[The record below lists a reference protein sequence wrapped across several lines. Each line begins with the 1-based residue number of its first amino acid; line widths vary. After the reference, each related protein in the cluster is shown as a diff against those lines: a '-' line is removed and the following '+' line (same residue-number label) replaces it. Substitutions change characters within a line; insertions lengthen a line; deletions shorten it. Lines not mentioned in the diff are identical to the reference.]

1 MSLKFCTCV
10 EELILRGV
18 KAAGMNVYFRAAIF
32 EWQGGSGLESASSSS
47 SSSSPASQ
55 FKDGTK
61 TKAHTEE
68 LPNCLEPS

>member
-10 EELILRGV
+10 EEPILRGV
-18 KAAGMNVYFRAAIF
+18 EAAGMNVYFRAAIF
-32 EWQGGSGLESASSSS
+32 VWQGGSGLESA

-61 TKAHTEE
+61 TKAHSEE

>member
-10 EELILRGV
+10 EEPILRGV
-18 KAAGMNVYFRAAIF
+18 EAAGMNVYFRAAIF
-32 EWQGGSGLESASSSS
+32 VWQGGSGLESAS

-61 TKAHTEE
+61 TKAHSEE

>member
-32 EWQGGSGLESASSSS
+32 VWQGGSGLESASS

-61 TKAHTEE
+61 TKAHSEE